1 MRQLTSDRKTKVKEK
16 KEKVKTKREVD
27 KEKKETKPKSNNEK
41 EKKENK
47 PKKVKEKGDAAKNK
61 NPAKKRTNS
70 TSKPKKRAEFLASEN
85 VGIKL
90 LYIHQGEDTLP
101 KDKEGKDK
109 ASKDRLGESRSGLLQ
124 RQQENEARPRVL
136 RTNVSRFGSSNSLSY
151 ESSPYSS
158 PSPSSTP
165 TRGHSERRD
174 KRQQKYVLQ
183 GDSSDSS
190 PNSTINRGR
199 SRTGFYAFND
209 LQYSRSSFSSS
220 DSSSLNTKVILT
232 GKKSPRPVSLSRTS
246 EATKGKAKVPKDGAT
261 VPPSPLSS
269 SNHPPRIIYT
279 ENESSN
285 PPAKNGPQRNKARPK
300 KDAKEKDE
308 RSVSRWS
315 GGDSGIDLF
324 NLVGSAV
331 STVSST
337 ASGSFLF
344 DSTTSFSSFS
354 PCCSPEE
361 KSLGVIAIQNPIYE
375 EQRSLKRS
383 EIIKTAN
390 FGLASAGNDQA
401 EEVRVQVHHSE
412 NGGGDSQLHPT
423 ENRSRTK
430 DFIFNHTSY
439 TIQEEDQ
446 KEEEDGEVG
455 NCTVLRQSTAE
466 LPPPASQPL
475 QFTNPGS
482 SSCLTRVSSPQQ
494 KTDESHDSDSD
505 TLPPPLPKNPPPPP
519 YPYSNFQ
526 LPPPPAPVPPTPP
539 HFLPPDYKSVLP
551 ESYSSP
557 YFARSDVSL
566 QDSRN
571 TLESP
576 VQDTS
581 CRTTPVSFPSKS
593 HGQSTTEASQSRVPA
608 PQVAMLS
615 DYEVNL
621 RTRDREPKVKFYM
634 KGEGK
639 IGDAHDAPVKNFEI
653 LILDDQY
660 DVESSEENWIL
671 RQSPY
676 DKMSPAS
683 STASPPPPPPPKK
696 AKKTKTGTLTRV
708 KNSLENLLQNQSSK
722 AKQEETA
729 NDSLKQKSEQNSLRK
744 NKEEK
749 ENSTDIEN
757 GTFRLR
763 GKDISRP
770 FPLIRISP
778 PDSHVEREHHEDTVS
793 LSSESILP
801 TWESY
806 EISRE
811 GRRVNSLSDK
821 HSQSTQDRH
830 TNIEKG
836 SNIKPVENGHGIK
849 KGIATTDKRSE
860 KDNNFKRELPKE
872 SHYIFEAPVQMSKMP
887 ARKVA
892 QRDAAKL
899 VNDNLSKVNS
909 NERPGRPLPNEGR
922 RVNDLRKYFTCGTNT
937 CPKPRKGI
945 LKKGQEEGP
954 SAPPVP
960 QKKTQRKNSVTYSLP
975 PPPSPA
981 TAARQVEAEV
991 DKVLRYEIE
1000 AKLRAKPPPLPPK
1013 GTARRTMVSVS
1024 VVRLFICVT

>member
-1 MRQLTSDRKTKVKEK
+1 MMRQLTSDRKTKVKEK
-16 KEKVKTKREVD
+16 PKTKREGD
-27 KEKKETKPKSNNEK
+27 KEKKETKLKGKDDK
-41 EKKENK
+41 EKGEAATKNKKTAKKRSNSTNK
-47 PKKVKEKGDAAKNK
+47 PKK
-61 NPAKKRTNS
+61 
-70 TSKPKKRAEFLASEN
+70 KPEFLASEN
-85 VGIKL
+85 AGIKL

-109 ASKDRLGESRSGLLQ
+109 ASKNRLGSSRREESRNGLLH
-124 RQQENEARPRVL
+124 RQQEKEARPRVL
-136 RTNVSRFGSSNSLSY
+136 RTNVSKFGSSNSLSY

-174 KRQQKYVLQ
+174 KRQQKYVIQ

-190 PNSTINRGR
+190 PTSTINRGR

-209 LQYSRSSFSSS
+209 LHFSRSSFSSS
-220 DSSSLNTKVILT
+220 DSSSLNKKGVVA
-232 GKKSPRPVSLSRTS
+232 GKKSPRPVSFSRTS
-246 EATKGKAKVPKDGAT
+246 EATKGKGKGPKDAT
-261 VPPSPLSS
+261 TIPPSPLSPA
-269 SNHPPRIIYT
+269 NYPPRIIYT
-279 ENESSN
+279 ESESSK
-285 PPAKNGPQRNKARPK
+285 PPAKNGLQKDKTRPK
-300 KDAKEKDE
+300 KDAKEKED

-337 ASGSFLF
+337 ASGSFMF

-354 PCCSPEE
+354 PCCSPEQ

-390 FGLASAGNDQA
+390 FGLNSAGSDQA
-401 EEVRVQVHHSE
+401 EEVRVQIHHSE
-412 NGGGDSQLHPT
+412 NGGGDPQLQLA
-423 ENRSRTK
+423 ENRPRAK

-446 KEEEDGEVG
+446 KEEEDGGDG
-455 NCTVLRQSTAE
+455 NCTVLKQSSTAL
-466 LPPPASQPL
+466 LPPPVSQPL
-475 QFTNPGS
+475 ESTNPGS
-482 SSCLTRVSSPQQ
+482 SSSLARVGSPQQ
-494 KTDESHDSDSD
+494 KKDERPDSDSD
-505 TLPPPLPKNPPPPP
+505 APPPPLPKNPPPPP

-526 LPPPPAPVPPTPP
+526 LPPPPAPVLP
-539 HFLPPDYKSVLP
+539 HLLDYKSVLP

-557 YFARSDVSL
+557 YFARSDVSF

-576 VQDTS
+576 VQDAS

-593 HGQSTTEASQSRVPA
+593 HGQNTTEASQARVPA

-621 RTRDREPKVKFYM
+621 RARDREPKVKFYM

-660 DVESSEENWIL
+660 EVESSEENWIL

-676 DKMSPAS
+676 NKMSPAS
-683 STASPPPPPPPKK
+683 STASPPPQPPPKK

-729 NDSLKQKSEQNSLRK
+729 NDSSKQKSEQNSLRK

-749 ENSTDIEN
+749 ENNTDIEN

-811 GRRVNSLSDK
+811 IKKGNSFSDK
-821 HSQSTQDRH
+821 HSQSTQDKH

-836 SNIKPVENGHGIK
+836 SNLKPVENGYGSK
-849 KGIATTDKRSE
+849 MSNVSTNKRLE
-860 KDNNFKRELPKE
+860 KDSNFRRELPKE
-872 SHYIFEAPVQMSKMP
+872 SHYILETPAQMPKMP
-887 ARKVA
+887 VRQVA
-892 QRDAAKL
+892 QRDASKL
-899 VNDNLSKVNS
+899 LNDNLSKVNP

-922 RVNDLRKYFTCGTNT
+922 RVNDLKKYFTCGINT

-945 LKKGQEEGP
+945 LKKGQEDGP

-960 QKKTQRKNSVTYSLP
+960 QKTQRKNSVTYSLP

-1013 GTARRTMVSVS
+1013 GTARRTTVS
-1024 VVRLFICVT
+1024 VVLVMLFYLFSLLIKLVIR